1 MRTAHGRVRRAI
13 SAVAMGRAVVVV
25 DEVAAQGYLMYAAD
39 AATPALLAFTVRH
52 TSGYVRVALPAGDCE
67 RLDLPPV
74 CQQPTASAATAA
86 HRVAVDAV
94 DVGTGISATDRART
108 IATLADADATA
119 ADFRRPGH
127 VVPVLAGLHGVL
139 GARAGG
145 AEAAIDLAA
154 LAGRRPSGVLCELVS
169 QRHPSTMA
177 DTDELSAFAATHR
190 LPMVSIA
197 EIAAYRRRLE
207 PQVMRCAETAL
218 PAAAGSFRAL
228 GYRDV
233 RDDGE
238 HLAILAGPAGA
249 DSPMPLHVHIE
260 CLTGDVFGSTAC
272 RCGRDLNAA
281 VAGMTTSGSG
291 LIVYL
296 RPPGMRTCGVFTD
309 AAADAEWVSQTVAWI
324 LRDLGVYTVRLDDDA
339 PELGLLIFGAIREHG
354 LRVES
359 YRPAR
364 SAAG

>member
-145 AEAAIDLAA
+145 QKRRSTWLPSPVGDPRVCCVSLSRNAIRPRWPIPTSCRHSPRRTGCRWCRSPRSPRTGAGWNRRSCVARRPRYRPLLVVSARSA
-154 LAGRRPSGVLCELVS
+154 TGMSATTASTSRYWPGPPEPTRPCRCMCTLNASPVMCSGRRP
-169 QRHPSTMA
+169 A
-177 DTDELSAFAATHR
+177 
-190 LPMVSIA
+190 
-197 EIAAYRRRLE
+197 
-207 PQVMRCAETAL
+207 
-218 PAAAGSFRAL
+218 AAAGTS
-228 GYRDV
+228 
-233 RDDGE
+233 
-238 HLAILAGPAGA
+238 
-249 DSPMPLHVHIE
+249 MP
-260 CLTGDVFGSTAC
+260 
-272 RCGRDLNAA
+272 
-281 VAGMTTSGSG
+281 
-291 LIVYL
+291 
-296 RPPGMRTCGVFTD
+296 PWPG
-309 AAADAEWVSQTVAWI
+309 
-324 LRDLGVYTVRLDDDA
+324 
-339 PELGLLIFGAIREHG
+339 
-354 LRVES
+354 
-359 YRPAR
+359 
-364 SAAG
+364 